1 MELFKLLGTI
11 AIDNTKA
18 DEAIDETTKKAKDS
32 EGQQSSAFK
41 KIGGA
46 AVAGAKVIAGAAT
59 AVGGGE
65 AGKEA
70 ILPINTLQAYID
82 ESVNSRNNDLIESLE
97 MQISRLISFLQA
109 YFPID
114 YQIML
119 DTGILAGQL
128 APEMNDRLA
137 EIYRHNLRGNTR

>member
-11 AIDNTKA
+11 AIDNTQA
-18 DEAIDETTKKAKDS
+18 DEAI
-32 EGQQSSAFK
+32 
-41 KIGGA
+41 
-46 AVAGAKVIAGAAT
+46 V
-59 AVGGGE
+59 
-65 AGKEA
+65 
-70 ILPINTLQAYID
+70 PIDRLQAYID

-109 YFPID
+109 YFPVN
-114 YQIML
+114 YEIML